1 MRMSHKGIKYRH
13 KKKAHNRLERRRI
26 AREIIRARRKKK

>member
-1 MRMSHKGIKYRH
+1 MRNSHKEVKYRQ
-13 KKKAHNRLERRRI
+13 KKKAHNRLRRRRI

>member
-1 MRMSHKGIKYRH
+1 MRMSYRRVKYRQ